1 MTWSSSQ
8 GCNLVHTKK
17 SKYKSPGP
25 DEVADDFHQIFKDEI
40 IPILYNLFQKIGAER
55 ILPNPFFE
63 DSIPLIPKP
72 DKDMTGKLQTIYL
85 S

>member
-25 DEVADDFHQIFKDEI
+25 DELADDFHQTFKDEI
-40 IPILYNLFQKIGAER
+40 IPILYNLFQKIETEE
-55 ILPNPFFE
+55 ILANLFH
-63 DSIPLIPKP
+63 DSLALIPKP
-72 DKDMTGKLQTIYL
+72 KTLQEN
-85 S
+85 